1 MDVLQLRLFDT
12 PKPLLDRF
20 GAEFFKRV
28 PTQPGVYLMSGEREG
43 LLYVGKAQNLRQR
56 LNSYKHAQPGRD
68 SRKVIRLVHQVRS
81 ITWEICPSPTLALLR
96 ENELLRLHKPKFN
109 VLNTRPEHYL
119 FWGVKLEGA
128 TLHLR
133 LTKEPEGEKDEQLYG
148 AFKNMGR
155 VRGAFAAWSR
165 LLWCCEHN
173 PVSLHD
179 LPGELFRTSRSPV
192 RFSLHFNPS
201 KPPAMIQQ
209 LHQFLTGESDEGL
222 STMESQL
229 AARQAALLCLRRL
242 HEQDLLALREFF
254 RFGPARNC
262 NLRHHCAVDS
272 QIIQKAEL
280 DDLLVLMQGRK

>member
-1 MDVLQLRLFDT
+1 MQLRLFAA
-12 PKPLLDRF
+12 PKPLLDGF

-28 PTQPGVYLMSGEREG
+28 PTQPGVYLMSGESEG

-56 LNSYKHAQPGRD
+56 LNSYKNAQPGRD

-81 ITWEICPSPTLALLR
+81 ITWEVCRSPSSALLR

-119 FWGVKLEGA
+119 FWGVKLDA
-128 TLHLR
+128 TTVHLR
-133 LTKEPEGEKDEQLYG
+133 LTKQSEGQKDEQLYG

-155 VRGAFAAWSR
+155 VRGAFAAWAR
-165 LLWCCEHN
+165 LLWSFEHD

-179 LPGELFRTSRSPV
+179 LPGELFRTSGSPL
-192 RFSLHFNPS
+192 RFSLRLNHS
-201 KPPAMIQQ
+201 KPAAMIQQ

-222 STMESQL
+222 NPLENRLTGSQT
-229 AARQAALLCLRRL
+229 ALLCLLRL
-242 HEQDLLALREFF
+242 YEQDLLALREFF
-254 RFGPARNC
+254 RFGPARNR
-262 NLRHHCAVDS
+262 NLRNHCAMDS

-280 DDLLVLMQGRK
+280 DDLLVMFR